1 MDSSLTLGGFIGGFV
16 LAGILLP
23 IAVSFLIDGAVV
35 YFRGRGPARLAV
47 SAAVVIALVTLY
59 PIALQNAA
67 YSGSQAQLAGAVGL
81 ILWFSVPAA
90 ALGLAVR
97 MIALVLNPAS
107 KAIDDAAIAKR
118 AGRHAARVAASHTKL
133 TRHA

>member
-35 YFRGRGPARLAV
+35 FFRGRGPTRLV
-47 SAAVVIALVTLY
+47 LSAAVVIAMVSLY
-59 PIALQNAA
+59 PIALQNAD
-67 YSGSQAQLAGAVGL
+67 YSGSSTQLAGAVGL
-81 ILWFSVPAA
+81 ILWFSIPAA
-90 ALGLAVR
+90 AIGLAVR
-97 MIALVLNPAS
+97 MMALVLNPHS
-107 KAIDDAAIAKR
+107 KAIDQAAIERR
-118 AGRHAARVAASHTKL
+118 AGRHADRAAAARTKL